1 MHCDYIRDLILTEIL
16 QKIVIKVD
24 FVRAKCKAV
33 AMTVVAKI
41 PGTNLLDES
50 GATAA

>member
-1 MHCDYIRDLILTEIL
+1 M

-24 FVRAKCKAV
+24 FIRAKCKAV

-41 PGTNLLDES
+41 PGTTTNLLDES
-50 GATAA
+50 VATAA